1 MLFSSFFTTATV
13 CLDQNYLHHSEYLL
27 RFVWNG
33 LKWLAIIVLFE
44 LLHFQNCTPPPSWS
58 RKRVEGYAGGWA
70 PQGSG
75 SCSKRSCSW
84 TSKERRGGEAKKTVW
99 GKVLQLVLSNWKFT
113 EPDRDS
119 YICHIWII
127 LLAHEHICLIKLQLG
142 WANCRSGSCVQS
154 AWYYEN
160 IYCSAFVSPT
170 RKVNAAYWFPFVF
183 VPVMI

>member
-1 MLFSSFFTTATV
+1 MSGGCAGG
-13 CLDQNYLHHSEYLL
+13 
-27 RFVWNG
+27 W
-33 LKWLAIIVLFE
+33 A
-44 LLHFQNCTPPPSWS
+44 PSWS
-58 RKRVEGYAGGWA
+58 RKRVEGCAGGWA

-84 TSKERRGGEAKKTVW
+84 TSKERRGGEAKETVW
-99 GKVLQLVLSNWKFT
+99 GKVLQLVLSNWKFA

-119 YICHIWII
+119 YICHTWII

-170 RKVNAAYWFPFVF
+170 RKVNAAYWFSSGVHAKLLGLYSEGFSLF
-183 VPVMI
+183 Y